1 MKLKKVASL
10 GLAVLM
16 CGSTLASCG
25 KKEEKIDTPEH
36 LEIKM
41 IEAGN
46 GSAMI
51 KEAAKRF
58 EELNPGKTVEVVTT
72 STHDPAY
79 SEVDWG
85 PSLNTVDLYY
95 TTGNYFT
102 FVQKGQ
108 FTVDGQTYPCRYES
122 LDDVY
127 ENPAFGETVAIK
139 DKIQQDF
146 VDYFYN
152 DPETSYFMPAVGD
165 WTGLVYNAKMFETYD
180 WDVPL
185 TTDHMIEVCDKILA
199 TTAKSTNANSKGK
212 DIKISPFTFSRDDS
226 YWYYV
231 YNQWWAQYDG
241 LEAYNLYYEGKDI
254 NGRYTADIHSSQ
266 GILNAMKVM
275 ETLLGTYYKDG
286 DQVKAREKVYTDNA
300 LTFRTYTDIQ
310 STFLY
315 AEEARINPTGA
326 TTAAMMPNGAWLENE
341 MSVNFAEEI
350 ASGKISF
357 KTMKTPVISA
367 ITDKTSFKGDDN
379 LRELIRWIDGG
390 KVGEKPSFASDAD
403 VKIVEEARGIYRPQL
418 GLVFLIPAYATA
430 KDLAKDFLRF
440 LYSNEGALIYASATQ
455 GINLPIVGLDYSS
468 ANISEFQKSKFE
480 IINSP
485 NARIMLEPGS
495 SPMAISGG
503 RLTAFETVE
512 GARMEAVF
520 SVSNPAD
527 FKPAN
532 EIFLAKYEYAVKNWN
547 TYMKNAGLLD

>member
-1 MKLKKVASL
+1 
-10 GLAVLM
+10 
-16 CGSTLASCG
+16 
-25 KKEEKIDTPEH
+25 
-36 LEIKM
+36 
-41 IEAGN
+41 
-46 GSAMI
+46 
-51 KEAAKRF
+51 
-58 EELNPGKTVEVVTT
+58 
-72 STHDPAY
+72 
-79 SEVDWG
+79 
-85 PSLNTVDLYY
+85 
-95 TTGNYFT
+95 
-102 FVQKGQ
+102 
-108 FTVDGQTYPCRYES
+108 
-122 LDDVY
+122 
-127 ENPAFGETVAIK
+127 
-139 DKIQQDF
+139 
-146 VDYFYN
+146 
-152 DPETSYFMPAVGD
+152 
-165 WTGLVYNAKMFETYD
+165 
-180 WDVPL
+180 
-185 TTDHMIEVCDKILA
+185 
-199 TTAKSTNANSKGK
+199 
-212 DIKISPFTFSRDDS
+212 
-226 YWYYV
+226 
-231 YNQWWAQYDG
+231 
-241 LEAYNLYYEGKDI
+241 
-254 NGRYTADIHSSQ
+254 
-266 GILNAMKVM
+266 
-275 ETLLGTYYKDG
+275 
-286 DQVKAREKVYTDNA
+286 
-300 LTFRTYTDIQ
+300 
-310 STFLY
+310 LY

-367 ITDKTSFKGDDN
+367 ITDKTSFKGDEK

-440 LYSNEGALIYASATQ
+440 LYSDEGALIYASATQ